1 MGSNLKY
8 RAGLVL
14 IVAVV
19 LIWVTSAEVTQ
30 GIFTKY
36 KQPFAI
42 TYLGASLMVI
52 YIPLS
57 FLKDFICN
65 LLRRYSSSSRAS
77 KVMNKSSFGGIA
89 PLKNG
94 EFQKMLEMESQKTLV
109 INYTDVDLPVIEEA
123 KPFICGI
130 NECDDDV
137 LKEQELSTKEIAMY
151 GLYLCPIWFVT
162 EYLSNAALARTSVA
176 STTVLSSTS
185 GLFTL
190 FIGVLLGQDSI
201 NAAKVIAVFISM
213 AGVVMTTMGKT
224 WASDESEISNSGA
237 TQRTVLGDMFGL
249 LSAMSYGLFT
259 VLLKK
264 FAGEEGEKVDV
275 QKLFGYLGF
284 FSLVLLWWLVWPLT
298 AIGIEPKF
306 TMPHSA
312 KVDEVVLANG
322 LIGSVLSDYF
332 WALSVVWTT
341 PLVATL
347 GMSLT
352 IPLAMVADMILHGR
366 HYSVVYIFGSV
377 QVFSG
382 FVIANLADR
391 FFAFSRALVPPN
403 QPGLIR
409 VYICKCG
416 SVRQIHLGICY
427 SSYFFSSFC
436 PFTHT
441 GVESFVVIK

>member
-1 MGSNLKY
+1 MGSGLKY
-8 RAGLVL
+8 RAGLCL

-19 LIWVTSAEVTQ
+19 LIWVISAEVTQ

-36 KQPFAI
+36 KHPFAI

-52 YIPLS
+52 YLPLS
-57 FLKDFICN
+57 FLKDFIYN
-65 LLRRYSSSSRAS
+65 SMRRHSGNTSAS
-77 KVMNKSSFGGIA
+77 KVTGKSSFGGSA

-94 EFQKMLEMESQKTLV
+94 EFQKMLEMESQKTIV
-109 INYTDVDLPVIEEA
+109 IPVVEET
-123 KPFICGI
+123 KPLIYGI
-130 NECDDDV
+130 TEINDGI
-137 LKEQELSTKEIAMY
+137 LKEKQLSAKEIATY
-151 GLYLCPIWFVT
+151 GLYLCPLWFVT

-201 NAAKVIAVFISM
+201 NAAKIIAVFISM
-213 AGVVMTTMGKT
+213 AGVVMTTMGQT
-224 WASDESEISNSGA
+224 WASDESEVGKSGD
-237 TQRTVLGDMFGL
+237 TQRTLLGDMFGL
-249 LSAMSYGLFT
+249 MSAISYGLFT

-264 FAGEEGEKVDV
+264 LCGEEGEKVDV
-275 QKLFGYLGF
+275 QKLFGYLGL
-284 FSLVLLWWLVWPLT
+284 FSLVALWWLVWPLT
-298 AIGIEPKF
+298 ALGIEPKF
-306 TMPHSA
+306 SMPHST
-312 KVDEVVLANG
+312 KVDEVVVANG

-352 IPLAMVADMILHGR
+352 IPLAMVADMIIHGR
-366 HYSVVYIFGSV
+366 HYSAVYILGSV

-391 FFAFSRALVPPN
+391 FSRSL
-403 QPGLIR
+403 GL
-409 VYICKCG
+409 
-416 SVRQIHLGICY
+416 
-427 SSYFFSSFC
+427 
-436 PFTHT
+436 
-441 GVESFVVIK
+441 

>member
-1 MGSNLKY
+1 
-8 RAGLVL
+8 
-14 IVAVV
+14 
-19 LIWVTSAEVTQ
+19 
-30 GIFTKY
+30 
-36 KQPFAI
+36 
-42 TYLGASLMVI
+42 
-52 YIPLS
+52 
-57 FLKDFICN
+57 
-65 LLRRYSSSSRAS
+65 
-77 KVMNKSSFGGIA
+77 MNKSSFGGIA

-391 FFAFSRALVPPN
+391 FSRFL
-403 QPGLIR
+403 GL
-409 VYICKCG
+409 
-416 SVRQIHLGICY
+416 
-427 SSYFFSSFC
+427 
-436 PFTHT
+436 
-441 GVESFVVIK
+441 

>member
-42 TYLGASLMVI
+42 TYLGASLMII

-65 LLRRYSSSSRAS
+65 LLRRSSSSSRVS
-77 KVMNKSSFGGIA
+77 KVTNKSSFGGCA

-94 EFQKMLEMESQKTLV
+94 EFQKMLEMESQKTIV
-109 INYTDVDLPVIEEA
+109 INYTDVDIPVIEET
-123 KPFICGI
+123 KPLICGI
-130 NECDDDV
+130 TEFDDV

-213 AGVVMTTMGKT
+213 AGVVMTTMGQT

-237 TQRTVLGDMFGL
+237 TQRTLLGDMFGL

-275 QKLFGYLGF
+275 QKLFGYLGL

-298 AIGIEPKF
+298 ALGIEPKF
-306 TMPHSA
+306 TIPHSA

-352 IPLAMVADMILHGR
+352 IPLAMVADMIIHGR
-366 HYSVVYIFGSV
+366 RYSAVYIFGSV

-391 FFAFSRALVPPN
+391 FSRFL
-403 QPGLIR
+403 GL
-409 VYICKCG
+409 
-416 SVRQIHLGICY
+416 
-427 SSYFFSSFC
+427 
-436 PFTHT
+436 
-441 GVESFVVIK
+441 

>member
-1 MGSNLKY
+1 MGSNVKY

-30 GIFTKY
+30 GIFANY

-52 YIPLS
+52 YIPLA
-57 FLKDFICN
+57 FLKDFIYR
-65 LLRRYSSSSRAS
+65 LLTRHSGSSRAS
-77 KVMNKSSFGGIA
+77 KVTSKSSFGGTA

-94 EFQKMLEMESQKTLV
+94 EFQKMLEMESQKTVV
-109 INYTDVDLPVIEEA
+109 INYTDVNLPELEET
-123 KPFICGI
+123 KPLICGI
-130 NECDDDV
+130 SECGGDV
-137 LKEQELSTKEIAMY
+137 KEQELSTKQIAIY

-201 NAAKVIAVFISM
+201 NVAKVIAVFVSM
-213 AGVVMTTMGKT
+213 AGVAMTTMGQT
-224 WASDESEISNSGA
+224 WAADESEVSNSGA
-237 TQRTVLGDMFGL
+237 TQRTLLGDMFGL
-249 LSAMSYGLFT
+249 LSAVSYGLFT

-264 FAGEEGEKVDV
+264 FAGGEGSGKVDV
-275 QKLFGYLGF
+275 QKLFGFLGL
-284 FSLVLLWWLVWPLT
+284 FSLCLLWWLVWPLT
-298 AIGIEPKF
+298 ALGIEPKF

-332 WALSVVWTT
+332 WALSVVWTN

-352 IPLAMVADMILHGR
+352 IPLAMVADMVIHGR
-366 HYSVVYIFGSV
+366 HYSTVYIFGSV

-391 FFAFSRALVPPN
+391 FSRFI
-403 QPGLIR
+403 GL
-409 VYICKCG
+409 
-416 SVRQIHLGICY
+416 
-427 SSYFFSSFC
+427 
-436 PFTHT
+436 
-441 GVESFVVIK
+441 

>member
-1 MGSNLKY
+1 MAPGLKY
-8 RAGLVL
+8 RAGLCL

-19 LIWVTSAEVTQ
+19 LIWVISAEVTQ

-36 KQPFAI
+36 KHPFAI

-52 YIPLS
+52 YLPLS
-57 FLKDFICN
+57 FLKDFIYN
-65 LLRRYSSSSRAS
+65 SIRRCSGNTSAS
-77 KVMNKSSFGGIA
+77 KITTKSSFGGSA

-94 EFQKMLEMESQKTLV
+94 ELHKMLEMEPQKAIV
-109 INYTDVDLPVIEEA
+109 IPVVEET
-123 KPFICGI
+123 KPLIYGI
-130 NECDDDV
+130 TEINDGV
-137 LKEQELSTKEIAMY
+137 LKEKQLSTKQIATY
-151 GLYLCPIWFVT
+151 GLYLCPLWFVT

-201 NAAKVIAVFISM
+201 NAAKIIAVFISM
-213 AGVVMTTMGKT
+213 AGVVMTTMGQT
-224 WASDESEISNSGA
+224 WASDESEVGKSGD
-237 TQRTVLGDMFGL
+237 TERTLLGDMFGL
-249 LSAMSYGLFT
+249 MSAIAYGLFT

-264 FAGEEGEKVDV
+264 FCGEEGEKVDV
-275 QKLFGYLGF
+275 QKLFGYLGLF
-284 FSLVLLWWLVWPLT
+284 TLVALWWLVWPLT
-298 AIGIEPKF
+298 ALGIEPKF
-306 TMPHSA
+306 SMPHSA
-312 KVDEVVLANG
+312 KVDEVVVANG

-352 IPLAMVADMILHGR
+352 IPLAMVADMIIHGR
-366 HYSVVYIFGSV
+366 HYSAVYILGSV

-391 FFAFSRALVPPN
+391 FSRSL
-403 QPGLIR
+403 GL
-409 VYICKCG
+409 
-416 SVRQIHLGICY
+416 
-427 SSYFFSSFC
+427 
-436 PFTHT
+436 
-441 GVESFVVIK
+441 

>member
-1 MGSNLKY
+1 MGSGLKY
-8 RAGLVL
+8 RAGLCL

-19 LIWVTSAEVTQ
+19 LIWVLSAEVTQ

-36 KQPFAI
+36 KHPFAI

-52 YIPLS
+52 YLPLS
-57 FLKDFICN
+57 FLKDYIYN
-65 LLRRYSSSSRAS
+65 SMRRHSGNTSALKIAS
-77 KVMNKSSFGGIA
+77 KSSFGGSA

-94 EFQKMLEMESQKTLV
+94 EFQKVLEMESQKTIV
-109 INYTDVDLPVIEEA
+109 INCTEVSIPVVEET
-123 KPFICGI
+123 KPLIYGI
-130 NECDDDV
+130 TEMNDGV
-137 LKEQELSTKEIAMY
+137 LKDKQLSTKEIATY
-151 GLYLCPIWFVT
+151 GLYLCPLWFVT

-213 AGVVMTTMGKT
+213 AGVVMTTMGQT
-224 WASDESEISNSGA
+224 WASDESEVGKSGA
-237 TQRTVLGDMFGL
+237 TQRTLLGDMFGL
-249 LSAMSYGLFT
+249 MSAIAYGLFT

-264 FAGEEGEKVDV
+264 FCGEEGEKVDV
-275 QKLFGYLGF
+275 QKLFGYLGLF
-284 FSLVLLWWLVWPLT
+284 TLVALWWIVWPLT
-298 AIGIEPKF
+298 ALGIEPKF
-306 TMPHSA
+306 SMPHSA
-312 KVDEVVLANG
+312 KVDEVVVANS

-352 IPLAMVADMILHGR
+352 IPLAMVADMIIHGR
-366 HYSVVYIFGSV
+366 HYSAVYILGSV

-391 FFAFSRALVPPN
+391 FSRSL
-403 QPGLIR
+403 GL
-409 VYICKCG
+409 
-416 SVRQIHLGICY
+416 L
-427 SSYFFSSFC
+427 
-436 PFTHT
+436 
-441 GVESFVVIK
+441 

>member
-42 TYLGASLMVI
+42 TYLGASLMII

-65 LLRRYSSSSRAS
+65 LLRRSSSSSRVS
-77 KVMNKSSFGGIA
+77 KVTNKSSFGGCA
-89 PLKNG
+89 PLKDG
-94 EFQKMLEMESQKTLV
+94 EFQKMLEMESQKTIV
-109 INYTDVDLPVIEEA
+109 INYTDVDIPVIEET
-123 KPFICGI
+123 KPLICGI
-130 NECDDDV
+130 TEFDDV

-213 AGVVMTTMGKT
+213 AGVVMTTMGQT

-237 TQRTVLGDMFGL
+237 TQRTLLGDMFGL

-259 VLLKK
+259 V
-264 FAGEEGEKVDV
+264 
-275 QKLFGYLGF
+275 
-284 FSLVLLWWLVWPLT
+284 WPLT
-298 AIGIEPKF
+298 ALGIEPKF
-306 TMPHSA
+306 TIPHSA

-352 IPLAMVADMILHGR
+352 IPLAMVADMIIHGR
-366 HYSVVYIFGSV
+366 RYSAVYIFGSV
-377 QVFSG
+377 QEWKI
-382 FVIANLADR
+382 FVA
-391 FFAFSRALVPPN
+391 V
-403 QPGLIR
+403 
-409 VYICKCG
+409 K
-416 SVRQIHLGICY
+416 
-427 SSYFFSSFC
+427 
-436 PFTHT
+436 
-441 GVESFVVIK
+441 

>member
-30 GIFTKY
+30 GIFTNY

-65 LLRRYSSSSRAS
+65 LLRRNSGSSRAS
-77 KVMNKSSFGGIA
+77 KVMTKSSFGGSA

-94 EFQKMLEMESQKTLV
+94 EFQKMLEMESQKTVV
-109 INYTDVDLPVIEEA
+109 INYTDVDLPVLEET
-123 KPFICGI
+123 KPLICGI
-130 NECDDDV
+130 NGCDDDV

-201 NAAKVIAVFISM
+201 NAAKLIAVFVSM
-213 AGVVMTTMGKT
+213 AGVVMTTMGQT
-224 WASDESEISNSGA
+224 WASDESEVSNSGA
-237 TQRTVLGDMFGL
+237 TQRTLLGDMFGL

-264 FAGEEGEKVDV
+264 FAGEEGERVDV
-275 QKLFGYLGF
+275 QKLFGYLGL
-284 FSLVLLWWLVWPLT
+284 FSLFLLWWLVWPLT
-298 AIGIEPKF
+298 ALGIEPKF

-352 IPLAMVADMILHGR
+352 IPLAMVADMVIHGR
-366 HYSVVYIFGSV
+366 HYSAVYILGSV

-391 FFAFSRALVPPN
+391 FSRFL
-403 QPGLIR
+403 GL
-409 VYICKCG
+409 
-416 SVRQIHLGICY
+416 
-427 SSYFFSSFC
+427 
-436 PFTHT
+436 
-441 GVESFVVIK
+441 

>member
-1 MGSNLKY
+1 MGSNVKY

-30 GIFTKY
+30 GIFANY

-52 YIPLS
+52 YIPLA
-57 FLKDFICN
+57 FLKDFIYR
-65 LLRRYSSSSRAS
+65 LLTRHSGSSRAS
-77 KVMNKSSFGGIA
+77 KVTSKSSFGGTA

-94 EFQKMLEMESQKTLV
+94 EFQKMLEMESQKTVV
-109 INYTDVDLPVIEEA
+109 INYTDVNLPELEET
-123 KPFICGI
+123 KPLICGI
-130 NECDDDV
+130 GECGGDV
-137 LKEQELSTKEIAMY
+137 KEQELSTKQIAIY

-201 NAAKVIAVFISM
+201 NVAKVIAVFVSM
-213 AGVVMTTMGKT
+213 AGVAMTTMGQT
-224 WASDESEISNSGA
+224 WAADESEVSNSGA
-237 TQRTVLGDMFGL
+237 TQRTLLGDMFGL
-249 LSAMSYGLFT
+249 LSAVSYGLFT

-264 FAGEEGEKVDV
+264 FAGGEGSGKVDV
-275 QKLFGYLGF
+275 QKLFGFLGL
-284 FSLVLLWWLVWPLT
+284 FSLCLLWWLVWPLT
-298 AIGIEPKF
+298 ALGIEPKF

-332 WALSVVWTT
+332 WALSVVWTN

-352 IPLAMVADMILHGR
+352 IPLAMVADMVIHGR
-366 HYSVVYIFGSV
+366 HYSTVYIFGSV

-391 FFAFSRALVPPN
+391 FSRFI
-403 QPGLIR
+403 GL
-409 VYICKCG
+409 
-416 SVRQIHLGICY
+416 
-427 SSYFFSSFC
+427 
-436 PFTHT
+436 
-441 GVESFVVIK
+441 

>member
-1 MGSNLKY
+1 MGSSLKY

-14 IVAVV
+14 IGAVV

-30 GIFTKY
+30 EIFADY

-52 YIPLS
+52 YIPLA
-57 FLKDFICN
+57 FLKDFIYK
-65 LLRRYSSSSRAS
+65 LLRRNSGSSRAS
-77 KVMNKSSFGGIA
+77 KVASKSSFGGSA

-94 EFQKMLEMESQKTLV
+94 EFEKMLEMEPQKTVV
-109 INYTDVDLPVIEEA
+109 IDFADVNLPVLEES
-123 KPFICGI
+123 KPLICGI
-130 NECDDDV
+130 GEFGDDV
-137 LKEQELSTKEIAMY
+137 LKEQQLSTKEIAIY

-190 FIGVLLGQDSI
+190 FISVLLGQDSI
-201 NAAKVIAVFISM
+201 NAAKVIAVFVSM
-213 AGVVMTTMGKT
+213 AGVAMTTMGQT
-224 WASDESEISNSGA
+224 WATDESEVSNAGA
-237 TQRTVLGDMFGL
+237 TQRTLLGDMFGL
-249 LSAMSYGLFT
+249 LSAVSYGLFT

-264 FAGEEGEKVDV
+264 FAGGEGSEKVDV
-275 QKLFGYLGF
+275 QKLFGFLGLF
-284 FSLVLLWWLVWPLT
+284 TLCLLWWLVWPLT
-298 AIGIEPKF
+298 ALGIEPKF

-332 WALSVVWTT
+332 WALSVVWTN

-352 IPLAMVADMILHGR
+352 IPLAMVADMVIHGR
-366 HYSVVYIFGSV
+366 HYSVVYIIGSL

-391 FFAFSRALVPPN
+391 FSHFL
-403 QPGLIR
+403 GL
-409 VYICKCG
+409 
-416 SVRQIHLGICY
+416 
-427 SSYFFSSFC
+427 
-436 PFTHT
+436 
-441 GVESFVVIK
+441 